1 MIDLHVSK
9 LTKINAQ
16 EESCS
21 VNGRLVQLIKRFTS
35 TGSNSLKTGNGG
47 GDEDKENSLQSTV
60 IKLWREGFGKFDVIG
75 TSLFALTERYL
86 LRRLFNQKD
95 VVAIQTLIYLVS
107 DFYYPAFLLLD
118 KLLGIKKKIV
128 KDWGISFW

>member
-16 EESCS
+16 EESCP

-35 TGSNSLKTGNGG
+35 TGLKSIKTGNGG

-75 TSLFALTERYL
+75 ASLFALTERYL

-95 VVAIQTLIYLVS
+95 VVFIQISIYLVS
-107 DFYYPAFLLLD
+107 DL
-118 KLLGIKKKIV
+118 V
-128 KDWGISFW
+128 